1 MGGPCQREKGG
12 HAVSPELLRLICAQ
26 IFLHSTLAGNR
37 MAAPL
42 LALRE
47 GYSPAAVG
55 FLLALFGLA
64 QVLLAIPVGRYVD
77 RHGLKRPIA
86 YAVAAS
92 CLAGALAAMWP
103 VFEVLCVTA
112 FLTGGAA
119 GAGVITVQRQVGR
132 LAEGGAQLR
141 RSFSWLAIGPSL
153 SNVAGALAVGF
164 LIDHAGPSPGSVQ
177 GFQAAFALM
186 AVVPLLTWYL
196 LRPVREVL
204 EEQPAGERP
213 SAWRAWQLLRE
224 PGIAR
229 LMLVNWFVSSSWDV
243 HTLVVPLLGVERG
256 LSASAIGMILGAF
269 ALATGLVRLLLP
281 LLADRIREWAVMAA
295 AMVSAGLLFA
305 IYPLLPSALAMGIC
319 SFCMG
324 MVLGAVQ
331 PMVMSILHQVT
342 PPERHGE
349 ALGLRLM
356 AVTATGV
363 AVPLLLGSVS
373 SLIGLSGVLWMV
385 AAVVGSGSRVAWGL
399 RAVGTEPQ
407 GQAQTKDGQSR

>member
-1 MGGPCQREKGG
+1 M
-12 HAVSPELLRLICAQ
+12 SLELLRLICAQ

-47 GYSPAAVG
+47 GYSPAAIG
-55 FLLALFGLA
+55 LLLALFGLA
-64 QVLLAIPVGRYVD
+64 QVLLAIPVGRYAD
-77 RHGLKRPIA
+77 QHGLKRPIA
-86 YAVAAS
+86 FAVAAA
-92 CLAGALAAMWP
+92 CLGGGLAAIWP
-103 VFEVLCVTA
+103 VFGVLCLTA

-119 GAGVITVQRQVGR
+119 GAAVITVQRQVGR

-141 RSFSWLAIGPSL
+141 RSFSWLAIGPSV
-153 SNVAGALAVGF
+153 SNLGGALAVGF

-186 AVVPLLTWYL
+186 AVVPLVTWVL

-204 EEQPAGERP
+204 GEQPAGERP

-224 PGIAR
+224 PGVAR
-229 LMLVNWFVSSSWDV
+229 LMMVNWFVSSSWDV
-243 HTLVVPLLGVERG
+243 HSLVVPLLGVERG
-256 LSASAIGMILGAF
+256 LSASQIGMILGAF
-269 ALATGLVRLLLP
+269 AVATGLVRLLLP
-281 LLADRIREWAVMAA
+281 LLADRIREWAVMVT
-295 AMVSAGLLFA
+295 AMICAGLLFA
-305 IYPLLPSALAMGIC
+305 IYPLLPSALAMGAC

-324 MVLGAVQ
+324 MVLGVVQ

-363 AVPLLLGSVS
+363 AVPLLLGTVS

-399 RAVGTEPQ
+399 RAVGTDQHGEAHS
-407 GQAQTKDGQSR
+407 GGGQSR

>member
-1 MGGPCQREKGG
+1 M
-12 HAVSPELLRLICAQ
+12 SLELLRLICAQ

-47 GYSPAAVG
+47 GYSPAAIG
-55 FLLALFGLA
+55 MLLALFGLA
-64 QVLLAIPVGRYVD
+64 QVILAIPVGRYAD
-77 RHGLKRPIA
+77 QHGLKRPIVF
-86 YAVAAS
+86 AVMAA
-92 CLAGALAAMWP
+92 CLGGALAAMWP
-103 VFEVLCVTA
+103 VFGVLCVTA

-119 GAGVITVQRQVGR
+119 GAAVITVQRQVGR
-132 LAEGGAQLR
+132 LSEGGAQLR
-141 RSFSWLAIGPSL
+141 RSFSWLAIGPSV
-153 SNVAGALAVGF
+153 SNLGGALAVGF

-186 AVVPLLTWYL
+186 AVVPLVTWLL

-204 EEQPAGERP
+204 GDKPVGERP

-224 PGIAR
+224 PGVAR
-229 LMLVNWFVSSSWDV
+229 LMMVNWFVSSSWDV
-243 HTLVVPLLGVERG
+243 HSLVVPLLGVERG
-256 LSASAIGMILGAF
+256 LSASQIGMILGSF
-269 ALATGLVRLLLP
+269 AVATGLVRLLLP
-281 LLADRIREWAVMAA
+281 LLADRIREWAVMVT
-295 AMVSAGLLFA
+295 AMISAGLLFA
-305 IYPLLPSALAMGIC
+305 VYPLLPSALAMGAC

-324 MVLGAVQ
+324 MVLGVVQ

-363 AVPLLLGSVS
+363 AVPLLLGTVS

-385 AAVVGSGSRVAWGL
+385 AAVVASGSRVAWGL
-399 RAVGTEPQ
+399 RSVRDSKHTE
-407 GQAQTKDGQSR
+407 ADGPGSQSR